1 MAVRKLR
8 LVEDADGDTTLA
20 ARPERKRGTMKI
32 AFTTQDMKTVD
43 AHFASARNIA
53 VYEVDDAGYRF
64 LEAMQF
70 DNTSNEE
77 GKHTDDGEDRIAAKI
92 GALDGCAILFVKAI
106 GGPAAA
112 KVVAA
117 RVHPIKV
124 PEPEPITQVLD
135 RTVAMLKGTP
145 PPWLRKALG
154 KTDERDLSFL
164 DEED

>member
-1 MAVRKLR
+1 MSVRKLR
-8 LVEDADGDTTLA
+8 LVEDAGGA
-20 ARPERKRGTMKI
+20 AVADRPERKRGTMKI

-53 VYEVDDAGYRF
+53 VYEVDEQGYRF

-77 GKHTDDGEDRIAAKI
+77 GKHTDDGDDRISAKI

-117 RVHPIKV
+117 KVHPIKL
-124 PEPEPITQVLD
+124 PQPEPITQVLD
-135 RTVAMLKGTP
+135 RMVTMLNGAP

-154 KTDERDLSFL
+154 KTDDRDMSFM